1 MKLKTQNSTGKK
13 EKDPDALFLS
23 FDFCLLS

>member
-1 MKLKTQNSTGKK
+1 MKLETQNSKGKK

-23 FDFCLLS
+23 FDFGLLS